1 MSQAPAA
8 APKPAEPEKPRTV
21 WDRVVTSTP
30 IILTVIATVLAG
42 KSAGE
47 MTQAQ
52 YHRAVAAQYQ
62 SKVSDQWNFFQ
73 AKRIRGTDM
82 EGTAIL
88 LRSSTGAGKLSP
100 DSLKA
105 SAKRLSEY
113 FKRAEKEAD
122 ALVKV
127 VGAAG
132 SATDVTAPA
141 ERFRGETKKA
151 LAASVK
157 VVEKLDALA
166 KESPNSPLSYLAEG
180 KVPERAQLAS
190 DQRDELTKALE
201 AIKPDVRKSLS
212 YFDAGLLKTLYDL
225 NPAIP
230 EAVWEVNERKTERQ
244 MDDTLPKINEEQ
256 IHKAIEDAEE
266 AARQFEAA
274 CAPITGAFRDLD
286 KLIVDQTGAARAVYR
301 ASQEVSLAAGPL
313 SGGDSKLNEL
323 HQAAQAAERAG
334 LILKAA
340 ADELGNDFKAAQ
352 LVYDSRR
359 YDREARDNQA
369 VAGLYELDVRKAS
382 LESDRHRERSTHLF
396 YAMLAAQAGV
406 TIATFSLAVRYR
418 SVLWGLAALA
428 GLGALGIG
436 AFVLLTR

>member
-157 VVEKLDALA
+157 VVEKLD
-166 KESPNSPLSYLAEG
+166 
-180 KVPERAQLAS
+180 
-190 DQRDELTKALE
+190 
-201 AIKPDVRKSLS
+201 
-212 YFDAGLLKTLYDL
+212 F
-225 NPAIP
+225 
-230 EAVWEVNERKTERQ
+230 
-244 MDDTLPKINEEQ
+244 
-256 IHKAIEDAEE
+256 
-266 AARQFEAA
+266 
-274 CAPITGAFRDLD
+274 
-286 KLIVDQTGAARAVYR
+286 
-301 ASQEVSLAAGPL
+301 
-313 SGGDSKLNEL
+313 
-323 HQAAQAAERAG
+323 
-334 LILKAA
+334 
-340 ADELGNDFKAAQ
+340 ELGK
-352 LVYDSRR
+352 
-359 YDREARDNQA
+359 
-369 VAGLYELDVRKAS
+369 
-382 LESDRHRERSTHLF
+382 H
-396 YAMLAAQAGV
+396 
-406 TIATFSLAVRYR
+406 
-418 SVLWGLAALA
+418 
-428 GLGALGIG
+428 
-436 AFVLLTR
+436 